1 MAISRLISI
10 ILHPIF
16 IPIISFYLSIK
27 LVPNLDFTI
36 ANYQNYIL
44 LILVICT
51 VMLPVLCMLFL
62 IKFDIISSL
71 EMKEKHERPI
81 PLLLTGGCLILSLK
95 LTEKLLAFTPVLKK
109 ELVGA
114 IIIILLAS
122 MISKFWKISLHMLGV
137 GGLIGVL
144 VSLQYLYGGL
154 SSMIIYFMLI
164 AGITAMARIYLKA
177 HNHSQIYVG
186 FIVGFII
193 ECVIILLF

>member
-44 LILVICT
+44 LILIICT
-51 VMLPVLCMLFL
+51 IMLPVLCMLFL
-62 IKFDIISSL
+62 IRFDVISSL
-71 EMKEKHERPI
+71 EMTKNQERPI
-81 PLLLTGGCLILSLK
+81 PLLLTGGFLILSLK
-95 LTEKLLAFTPVLKK
+95 LTEKLLVFTPVLKK

-122 MISKFWKISLHMLGV
+122 IISKFWKISLHMLGV

>member
-1 MAISRLISI
+1 MAIARLISI

-16 IPIISFYLSIK
+16 IPIISFHLSIK
-27 LVPNLDFTI
+27 MVPDLDFTI

-44 LILVICT
+44 LILIICT
-51 VMLPVLCMLFL
+51 IMLPVLCMLFL
-62 IKFDIISSL
+62 IRFDVISSL
-71 EMKEKHERPI
+71 EMTKNQERPI
-81 PLLLTGGCLILSLK
+81 PLLLTGGFLILSLK
-95 LTEKLLAFTPVLKK
+95 LTEKLLVFTPVLKK

-122 MISKFWKISLHMLGV
+122 IISKFWKISLHMLGI

>member
-1 MAISRLISI
+1 MAIARLISI

-16 IPIISFYLSIK
+16 IPIISFHLSIK
-27 LVPNLDFTI
+27 MVPDLDFTI

-44 LILVICT
+44 LILIICT
-51 VMLPVLCMLFL
+51 IMLPVLCMLFL
-62 IKFDIISSL
+62 IKFDVISSL
-71 EMKEKHERPI
+71 EMTKNQERPI
-81 PLLLTGGCLILSLK
+81 PLLLTGGFLILSLK
-95 LTEKLLAFTPVLKK
+95 LTEKLLVFTPVLKK

-122 MISKFWKISLHMLGV
+122 IISKFWKISLHMLGV

>member
-1 MAISRLISI
+1 MAIARLISI

-16 IPIISFYLSIK
+16 IPIISFHLSIK
-27 LVPNLDFTI
+27 MVPDLDFTI

-44 LILVICT
+44 LILIICT
-51 VMLPVLCMLFL
+51 IMLPGLCMLFL
-62 IKFDIISSL
+62 IRFDVISSL
-71 EMKEKHERPI
+71 EMTKNQERPI
-81 PLLLTGGCLILSLK
+81 PLLLTGGFLILSLK
-95 LTEKLLAFTPVLKK
+95 LTEKLLVFTPVLKK

-122 MISKFWKISLHMLGV
+122 IISKFWKISLHMLGV

>member
-1 MAISRLISI
+1 MAIARLISI

-16 IPIISFYLSIK
+16 IPIISFHLSIK
-27 LVPNLDFTI
+27 MVPDLDFTI

-51 VMLPVLCMLFL
+51 IMFPVLCMLFL
-62 IKFDIISSL
+62 IKFDVISSL
-71 EMKEKHERPI
+71 EMTKNQERPI
-81 PLLLTGGCLILSLK
+81 PLLLTGGFLILSLK
-95 LTEKLLAFTPVLKK
+95 LTEKLLIFTPVLKK

-122 MISKFWKISLHMLGV
+122 IISKFWKISLHMLGI

>member
-1 MAISRLISI
+1 MAIARLISI

-16 IPIISFYLSIK
+16 IPIISFHLSIK
-27 LVPNLDFTI
+27 MVPNLDFTI

-51 VMLPVLCMLFL
+51 IMFPVLCMLFL
-62 IKFDIISSL
+62 IKFDVISSL

-81 PLLLTGGCLILSLK
+81 PLLLTGGFLILSLK
-95 LTEKLLAFTPVLKK
+95 LTEKLLVFTPVLKK

-122 MISKFWKISLHMLGV
+122 IISKFWKISLHMLGV

>member
-51 VMLPVLCMLFL
+51 IMFPVLCMLFL
-62 IKFDIISSL
+62 IKFDVISSL

-81 PLLLTGGCLILSLK
+81 PLLLTGGFLMLSLK
-95 LTEKLLAFTPVLKK
+95 LTEKLLVFTPVLKK

-122 MISKFWKISLHMLGV
+122 IISKFWKISLHMLGV

-177 HNHSQIYVG
+177 HYHSQIYVG

>member
-10 ILHPIF
+10 LLHPIF

-44 LILVICT
+44 LILIICT
-51 VMLPVLCMLFL
+51 IMLPVLCMLFL
-62 IKFDIISSL
+62 IRFDVISSL
-71 EMKEKHERPI
+71 EMTKNQERPF
-81 PLLLTGGCLILSLK
+81 PLLLTGGFLILSLK
-95 LTEKLLAFTPVLKK
+95 LTEKLLIFTPVLKK

-122 MISKFWKISLHMLGV
+122 IISKFWKISLHMLGV

>member
-1 MAISRLISI
+1 MAIARLISI

-27 LVPNLDFTI
+27 MVPDLDFTI

-44 LILVICT
+44 LILIICT
-51 VMLPVLCMLFL
+51 IMLPVLCMLFL
-62 IKFDIISSL
+62 IKFDVISSL
-71 EMKEKHERPI
+71 EMTKNQERPI
-81 PLLLTGGCLILSLK
+81 PLLLTGGLLILSLK
-95 LTEKLLAFTPVLKK
+95 LTEKLLIFTPVLKK

-122 MISKFWKISLHMLGV
+122 IISKFWKISLHMLGV

>member
-1 MAISRLISI
+1 MAIARLISI

-16 IPIISFYLSIK
+16 IPVISFYLSIK
-27 LVPNLDFTI
+27 MVPDLNFTI

-44 LILVICT
+44 LILIICT
-51 VMLPVLCMLFL
+51 IMLPVLCMLFL
-62 IKFDIISSL
+62 IKFDVISSL
-71 EMKEKHERPI
+71 EMTKNQERPI
-81 PLLLTGGCLILSLK
+81 PLLLTSGFLILSLK
-95 LTEKLLAFTPVLKK
+95 LTEKLLVFTPVLKK

-122 MISKFWKISLHMLGV
+122 IISKFWKISLHMLGV

>member
-51 VMLPVLCMLFL
+51 IMFPVLCMLFL
-62 IKFDIISSL
+62 IKFDVISSL

-81 PLLLTGGCLILSLK
+81 PLLLTGGFLILSLK
-95 LTEKLLAFTPVLKK
+95 LTEKLLVFTPVLKK

-122 MISKFWKISLHMLGV
+122 IISKFWKISLHMLGV

-177 HNHSQIYVG
+177 HNHSQIYIG

>member
-44 LILVICT
+44 LILIICT
-51 VMLPVLCMLFL
+51 IMLPALCMLFL
-62 IKFDIISSL
+62 IKFDVISSL
-71 EMKEKHERPI
+71 EMTKNQERPI
-81 PLLLTGGCLILSLK
+81 PLLLTGGFLILSLK
-95 LTEKLLAFTPVLKK
+95 LTEKLLVFTPVLKK

-122 MISKFWKISLHMLGV
+122 IISKFWKISLHMLGV

>member
-81 PLLLTGGCLILSLK
+81 PLLLTGGFLILSLK
-95 LTEKLLAFTPVLKK
+95 LTEKLLVFTPVLKK

-122 MISKFWKISLHMLGV
+122 IISKFWKISLHMLGL

-154 SSMIIYFMLI
+154 NSMIIYFMLI

-177 HNHSQIYVG
+177 HNHKQIYAG

>member
-1 MAISRLISI
+1 MAIARLISI

-16 IPIISFYLSIK
+16 IPVISFYLSIK
-27 LVPNLDFTI
+27 MVPDLNFTI

-44 LILVICT
+44 LILIICT
-51 VMLPVLCMLFL
+51 IMLPVLCMLFL
-62 IKFDIISSL
+62 IKFDVISSL
-71 EMKEKHERPI
+71 EMTKNQERPI
-81 PLLLTGGCLILSLK
+81 PLLLTGGFLILSLK
-95 LTEKLLAFTPVLKK
+95 LTEKLLIFTPVLKK

-122 MISKFWKISLHMLGV
+122 IISKFWKISLHMLGV

>member
-44 LILVICT
+44 LILVIYT
-51 VMLPVLCMLFL
+51 IMFPVLCMLFL
-62 IKFDIISSL
+62 IKFDVISSL
-71 EMKEKHERPI
+71 EMTKNQERPI
-81 PLLLTGGCLILSLK
+81 PLLLTGGFLILSLK
-95 LTEKLLAFTPVLKK
+95 LTEKLLIFTPVLKK

-122 MISKFWKISLHMLGV
+122 IISKFWKISLHMLGV

-154 SSMIIYFMLI
+154 SSMIVYFMLI

>member
-51 VMLPVLCMLFL
+51 IMLPVLCMLFL

-122 MISKFWKISLHMLGV
+122 IISKFWKISLHMLGV

-177 HNHSQIYVG
+177 HNHSQIYFG

>member
-10 ILHPIF
+10 LLHPIF
-16 IPIISFYLSIK
+16 IPVISFYLSIRM
-27 LVPNLDFTI
+27 VPSLDFTI
-36 ANYQNYIL
+36 ANYQDYLL
-44 LILVICT
+44 LILIICT
-51 VMLPVLCMLFL
+51 IILPAFCMLFL
-62 IKFDIISSL
+62 IKFDVISSL
-71 EMKEKHERPI
+71 EMTKNQERPI
-81 PLLLTGGCLILSLK
+81 PLLLTGGFLILSLK
-95 LTEKLLAFTPVLKK
+95 LTEKLLIFTPVLKK

-122 MISKFWKISLHMLGV
+122 IISKFWKISLHMLGV

>member
-51 VMLPVLCMLFL
+51 IMLPVLCMLFL

-95 LTEKLLAFTPVLKK
+95 LTEKLLVFTPVLKK

-122 MISKFWKISLHMLGV
+122 IISKFWKISLHMLGV

>member
-1 MAISRLISI
+1 MAIARLISI

-16 IPIISFYLSIK
+16 IPVISFYLSIK
-27 LVPNLDFTI
+27 MVPDLNFTI

-44 LILVICT
+44 LILIICT
-51 VMLPVLCMLFL
+51 IMLPVLCMLFL
-62 IKFDIISSL
+62 IKFDVISSL
-71 EMKEKHERPI
+71 EMTKNQERPI
-81 PLLLTGGCLILSLK
+81 PLILTSGFLILSLK
-95 LTEKLLAFTPVLKK
+95 LTEKLLVFTPVLKK

-122 MISKFWKISLHMLGV
+122 IISKFWKISLHMLGV

-154 SSMIIYFMLI
+154 SSMIIYFILI
-164 AGITAMARIYLKA
+164 AGITAMARIYIKA

>member
-51 VMLPVLCMLFL
+51 IMFPVLCMLFL
-62 IKFDIISSL
+62 IKFDVISSL

-81 PLLLTGGCLILSLK
+81 PLLLTGGFLILSLK
-95 LTEKLLAFTPVLKK
+95 LTEKLLVFTPVLKK

-122 MISKFWKISLHMLGV
+122 IISKFWKISLHMLGV

-154 SSMIIYFMLI
+154 SSMIVYFMLI

>member
-1 MAISRLISI
+1 MAIARLISI

-27 LVPNLDFTI
+27 MVPDLDFTI

-44 LILVICT
+44 LILIICT
-51 VMLPVLCMLFL
+51 IILPVLCMLIL
-62 IKFDIISSL
+62 IKFDVISSL
-71 EMKEKHERPI
+71 EMTKNQERPI
-81 PLLLTGGCLILSLK
+81 PLLLTGGFLILSLK
-95 LTEKLLAFTPVLKK
+95 LTEKLLIFTPVLKK

-122 MISKFWKISLHMLGV
+122 IISKFWKISLHMLGV

>member
-51 VMLPVLCMLFL
+51 IMFPVLCMLFL
-62 IKFDIISSL
+62 IKFDVISSL

-81 PLLLTGGCLILSLK
+81 PLLLTGGFLILSLK
-95 LTEKLLAFTPVLKK
+95 LTEKLLVFTPVLKK

-122 MISKFWKISLHMLGV
+122 IISKFWKISLHMLGV

-154 SSMIIYFMLI
+154 SSMIVYFMLI

-177 HNHSQIYVG
+177 HYHSQIYVG

>member
-51 VMLPVLCMLFL
+51 IMLPVLCMLFL
-62 IKFDIISSL
+62 IKFDVISSL
-71 EMKEKHERPI
+71 EMTKNQERPF
-81 PLLLTGGCLILSLK
+81 PLLLTGGFLILSLK
-95 LTEKLLAFTPVLKK
+95 LTEKLLIFTPILKK

-122 MISKFWKISLHMLGV
+122 IISKFWKISLHMLGV

>member
-1 MAISRLISI
+1 MAIARLISI

-16 IPIISFYLSIK
+16 IPVISFYLSIK
-27 LVPNLDFTI
+27 MVPDLNFTI

-44 LILVICT
+44 LILIICT
-51 VMLPVLCMLFL
+51 IMLPVLCMLFL
-62 IKFDIISSL
+62 IKFDVISSL
-71 EMKEKHERPI
+71 EMTKNQERPI
-81 PLLLTGGCLILSLK
+81 PLLLTSGFLILSLK
-95 LTEKLLAFTPVLKK
+95 LTEKLLVFTPVLKK

-122 MISKFWKISLHMLGV
+122 IISKFWKISLHMLGV

-154 SSMIIYFMLI
+154 SSMIIYFILI

>member
-1 MAISRLISI
+1 M
-10 ILHPIF
+10 
-16 IPIISFYLSIK
+16 
-27 LVPNLDFTI
+27 VPDLDFTI

-51 VMLPVLCMLFL
+51 IMLPVLCMLFL

-95 LTEKLLAFTPVLKK
+95 LTEKLLVFTPVLKK

-122 MISKFWKISLHMLGV
+122 IISKFWKISLHMLGI

-144 VSLQYLYGGL
+144 VSLQHLYGGL
-154 SSMIIYFMLI
+154 SSMIIYFILI

-177 HNHSQIYVG
+177 HNHSQIYFG

>member
-51 VMLPVLCMLFL
+51 IMFPVLCMLFL
-62 IKFDIISSL
+62 IKFDVIGSL
-71 EMKEKHERPI
+71 EMTKNQERPI
-81 PLLLTGGCLILSLK
+81 PLLLTGGFLILSLK
-95 LTEKLLAFTPVLKK
+95 LTEKLLVFTPVLKK

-122 MISKFWKISLHMLGV
+122 IISKFWKISLHMLGV

-154 SSMIIYFMLI
+154 SSMIVYFMLI

>member
-27 LVPNLDFTI
+27 MVPDLDFTI

-44 LILVICT
+44 LILIICT
-51 VMLPVLCMLFL
+51 IMLPVLCMLFL

-122 MISKFWKISLHMLGV
+122 IISKFWKISLHMLGV

>member
-16 IPIISFYLSIK
+16 IPVISFYLSIRM
-27 LVPNLDFTI
+27 VPNLDFTI

-51 VMLPVLCMLFL
+51 IMLPVLCMLFL

-95 LTEKLLAFTPVLKK
+95 LTEKLLVFTPVLKK

-122 MISKFWKISLHMLGV
+122 IISKFWKISLHMLGI

-144 VSLQYLYGGL
+144 VSLQHLYGGL
-154 SSMIIYFMLI
+154 SSMIIYFILI

-177 HNHSQIYVG
+177 HNHKQIYAG